1 MKLTTIKFINLI
13 MLVLSISMTTFA
25 RADTED
31 ECQNQSLK
39 PQGMSVAGNT
49 ITPEQNV
56 TIPMVSDKGKVE
68 ATLELTL
75 NKTKNGVVVNG
86 VIKNSGN
93 CEISTFMP
101 VSLHP
106 IKNGLPLGWH
116 SLPEGL
122 KLSNPTLKPQQF
134 VKFFKNYSKEY
145 IWGFNI
151 KLGTYTLSNADASDD
166 CSDKSIAKQLEK
178 IADKET
184 SKELD
189 ACQSAE
195 AMNRV
200 NNEILSVIA
209 NCKSK
214 MSQQISKE
222 VKNNISATNHKT
234 NQACANTE
242 STSLGKASN
251 NVNNTKSKNN
261 QAVTK
266 SNNNQECSDEEL
278 GKRVQAIADLETQGV
293 SGICDSA
300 RAMKRVYEKSLKV
313 LEPCVERSKLQ
324 EVYDGIEQTNQ
335 TINGSCG

>member
-1 MKLTTIKFINLI
+1 
-13 MLVLSISMTTFA
+13 MTTFA

-39 PQGMSVAGNT
+39 PQGIPVAGNT

-75 NKTKNGVVVNG
+75 NKTKNGAVVNG
-86 VIKNSGN
+86 VIKNVGN

-101 VSLHP
+101 VSLYP

-145 IWGFNI
+145 VWGFNI
-151 KLGTYTLSNADASDD
+151 KLGTYTLSNAEASDD

-195 AMNRV
+195 AMIRMNKASLQVIDKCSSKSKERQILKKDIQESLV
-200 NNEILSVIA
+200 NLNFKKNETCIADNKHLTNEKIA
-209 NCKSK
+209 NKKTS
-214 MSQQISKE
+214 ISRDCDD
-222 VKNNISATNHKT
+222 VYARVQNIYD
-234 NQACANTE
+234 QE
-242 STSLGKASN
+242 I
-251 NVNNTKSKNN
+251 
-261 QAVTK
+261 
-266 SNNNQECSDEEL
+266 NNNSNI
-278 GKRVQAIADLETQGV
+278 KNV
-293 SGICDSA
+293 CDNE
-300 RAMKRVYEKSLKV
+300 RAMVRAMEITIKIYEDCNYQNDTENLNRRIKEGYQNIQQLCK
-313 LEPCVERSKLQ
+313 
-324 EVYDGIEQTNQ
+324 
-335 TINGSCG
+335 